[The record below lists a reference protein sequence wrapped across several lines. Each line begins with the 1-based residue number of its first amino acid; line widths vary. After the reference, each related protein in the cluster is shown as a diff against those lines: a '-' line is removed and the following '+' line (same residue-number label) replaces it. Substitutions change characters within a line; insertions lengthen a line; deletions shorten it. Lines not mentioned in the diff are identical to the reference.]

1 MPRPGPRTIG
11 QYSEEFKAAAV
22 RLSQLEGVAV
32 QDVAHT
38 LAIHP
43 FMLSR
48 WRKEVREGRIVAKG
62 VKLDEK
68 VAAELKELR
77 KVKRD
82 YERLKVEHDLLT
94 SDRVH
99 FKKTSDIFEC
109 IDQQRGRYPVSVMC
123 RVYGVSRCGY
133 YAWRSRGPSQRALED
148 EDLVGKIQRVHDS
161 SRQTYGSPRVHEALV
176 GQGEEVGL
184 RRVAR
189 LMQEDQIRGRS
200 ARLYRR
206 TPGTDRFFTSIGN
219 QTGSREVTGCDQ
231 VWVGDVTYL
240 KLGVTW
246 FYLAIVMDWY
256 SRRVLGWSFGRDRT
270 VSLTLRALNQAVR
283 GRGGRVPDVF
293 HNDRGVEYLG
303 HRYRKRLAGLGVAQS
318 VNRPRRMN
326 DNAHMESF
334 FGSLKADCY
343 HGVHFS
349 SATNLRGTLGEYM
362 AFYNHQRLH
371 TSIGCRAP
379 VQFERKK
386 AA

>member
-1 MPRPGPRTIG
+1 
-11 QYSEEFKAAAV
+11 
-22 RLSQLEGVAV
+22 
-32 QDVAHT
+32 
-38 LAIHP
+38 
-43 FMLSR
+43 
-48 WRKEVREGRIVAKG
+48 
-62 VKLDEK
+62 
-68 VAAELKELR
+68 
-77 KVKRD
+77 
-82 YERLKVEHDLLT
+82 
-94 SDRVH
+94 
-99 FKKTSDIFEC
+99 
-109 IDQQRGRYPVSVMC
+109 MC

-133 YAWRSRGPSQRALED
+133 YAWRCRGPSQRALED
-148 EDLVGKIQRVHDS
+148 EELVGKIQRVHDS

-176 GQGEEVGL
+176 GQGEDVGI

-189 LMQEDQIRGRS
+189 LMRENQIRGRS

-219 QTGSREVTGCDQ
+219 EVGSREVTGCDQ

-246 FYLAIVMDWY
+246 FYLAVVMDRY
-256 SRRVLGWSFGRDRT
+256 SRRVLGWSFGRERT

-293 HNDRGVEYLG
+293 HSDRGVEYLG
-303 HRYRKRLAGLGVAQS
+303 HRYRERLARLGVAQS

-334 FGSLKADCY
+334 FGSMKADCY

-349 SATNLRGTLGEYM
+349 SATNLRGTLGAYM
-362 AFYNHQRLH
+362 AFYNYQRLH
-371 TSIGCRAP
+371 TSIGCRTP
-379 VQFERKK
+379 VQFERNK